1 MDLNK
6 LKGEKKVSPILS
18 LGTDSKN
25 AELLLTLVSSEKGK
39 LKQAAMKALANFD
52 YEPAT
57 TLWQKA
63 IKTKTKGEKI
73 FIESTADSISEII
86 ANEFFD
92 FLSDLFNQP
101 EGYSLTA
108 KETADFKTFISLSLG
123 KGSPKMHEIY
133 RLAAK
138 NNNKLATYT
147 IEARESNLFIN
158 DYIRFFAPTAED
170 IKKIFPAILSM
181 SILKSKDSR
190 LIKLANDLQTEY
202 AENWLSPVFMSALL
216 TESSNSVF
224 EKFSNQLNGT
234 NATYLNDTLGALF
247 FDKKIQK
254 HVGLL
259 FWGQLIYG
267 EIDTRFTFSRPLF
280 ENLDE
285 RWFLQLTNEPASEVT
300 LQVYNRNGVLY
311 DSYDEM
317 LLEIL
322 PQKIE
327 NKNIAQALGE
337 YFVEKEKE
345 HNGASTLYIDALHT
359 LKQDVSEE
367 VIKKHINCRD
377 NAVSKYSLKP
387 IINYYTNWSNER
399 KIAFYKSISSK
410 YVLKEEIAVLEK

>member
-6 LKGEKKVSPILS
+6 LKGEKKVSAILS
-18 LGTDSKN
+18 LGTDFKN
-25 AELLLTLVSSEKGK
+25 AKLLLSLVAAEKGK
-39 LKQAAMKALANFD
+39 VKQAAMKALANFD

-57 TLWQKA
+57 TLWKKA

-73 FIESTADSISEII
+73 FIESTADSISEIV
-86 ANEFFD
+86 ANEFLD
-92 FLSDLFNQP
+92 FLSTLFNQP

-108 KETADFKTFISLSLG
+108 KETANFKTFISLSLG
-123 KGSPKMHEIY
+123 KGSPKMQEVF

-138 NNNKLATYT
+138 NNKKLATFT

-158 DYIRFFAPTAED
+158 DYIKFFAPSTLD

-190 LIKLANDLQTEY
+190 LIKLAHDLQSEY

-216 TESSNSVF
+216 TESSDSVL
-224 EKFSNQLNGT
+224 EKFSNHLNGT
-234 NATYLNDTLGALF
+234 NATYLNDTFGALF
-247 FDKKIQK
+247 FDKKIKK

-259 FWGQLIYG
+259 FWGQSIYG

-300 LQVYNRNGVLY
+300 LQVYNRSGVLY

-322 PQKIE
+322 PHTIE
-327 NKNIAQALGE
+327 DKNIAQTLGE

-410 YVLKEEIAVLEK
+410 YVLKEEIVALEK